1 MINSTS
7 KLFFEKISAVLE
19 KVQVTQADAIN
30 TASEWIA
37 ELFIRN
43 GILHLF
49 GTGHSHLITEDL
61 FFRAGG
67 FAPINAILDI
77 NLTLHGGGALTRE
90 VKLDRLEGYAQIILD
105 NYDLRAGEIIVLIS
119 RSGINPIIIDTALIV
134 KKMGLRVI
142 GLTNMEQSL
151 HSDSKH
157 SSRKKLYELADL
169 VIDTCTDVEDACIEI
184 GKDLPKVSPQ
194 GTIICCTILQSI
206 MAATAMKMM
215 EEGTIPPI
223 WIGMN
228 RPGGDEKIAE
238 LRAKFGG
245 NRLRTN

>member
-1 MINSTS
+1 MINLTS
-7 KLFFEKISAVLE
+7 KLYFEKITAVLD
-19 KVQVTQADAIN
+19 KVQDTQADAIN
-30 TASEWIA
+30 TASDWIA
-37 ELFIRN
+37 ELFKKN
-43 GILHLF
+43 GVLHLF

-105 NYDLRAGEIIVLIS
+105 NYDLRAGEIILIIS
-119 RSGINPIIIDTALIV
+119 RSGINPIIVDAALIT

-142 GLTNMEQSL
+142 GVTNMEQSL
-151 HSDSKH
+151 HSNSKH
-157 SSRKKLYELADL
+157 SSGKKLYELADL
-169 VIDTCTDVEDACIEI
+169 VIDTCTDVDDACIEI

-194 GTIICCTILQSI
+194 GTVVCCTILQSI
-206 MAATAMKMM
+206 MAAVAMQMVQD
-215 EEGTIPPI
+215 GAIPPV

-228 RPGGDEKIAE
+228 RPGGDEKITE